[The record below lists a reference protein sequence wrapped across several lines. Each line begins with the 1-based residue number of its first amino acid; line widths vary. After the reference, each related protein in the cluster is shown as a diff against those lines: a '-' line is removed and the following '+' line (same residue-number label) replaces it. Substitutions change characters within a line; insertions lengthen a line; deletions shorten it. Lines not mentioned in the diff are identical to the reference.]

1 MTQLEATFFCSG
13 CGEEVEPIEHNG
25 TFLLPNGLHECI
37 DLEDSTVAKITSTGL
52 ELVAEDVLELEVE
65 AHSIYPPGYEE
76 HTLQWAENS
85 DGEIVAIH
93 VIPHEETSSAA
104 KEGRARIKMYAGE
117 CREVSGSEGVISS
130 LREQMDK
137 FVADGATMGEN
148 DDD

>member
-1 MTQLEATFFCSG
+1 MTRIEVTFSCLG

-25 TFLLPNGLHECI
+25 TFLLPDGLHECI
-37 DLEDSTVAKITSTGL
+37 DLEDSTVAKVTSDGL
-52 ELVAEDVLELEVE
+52 ELVAEDVLELEVD

-93 VIPHEETSSAA
+93 VIPDRDTSSAA
-104 KEGRARIKMYAGE
+104 KMGRSRIKMYAGE

-130 LREQMDK
+130 LREQMDE
-137 FVADGATMGEN
+137 FAADGASMGDN